1 MRDPGRFH
9 RSATTAMSIAM
20 VLIGVTL
27 IVRTIVAGGG
37 AVATGILLGVLF
49 VLAGGARLYVQSR
62 RS

>member
-1 MRDPGRFH
+1 VRDPGRFH

-37 AVATGILLGVLF
+37 AVATGILLGILF
-49 VLAGGARLYVQSR
+49 VLAGGARLYLQSR
-62 RS
+62 RP